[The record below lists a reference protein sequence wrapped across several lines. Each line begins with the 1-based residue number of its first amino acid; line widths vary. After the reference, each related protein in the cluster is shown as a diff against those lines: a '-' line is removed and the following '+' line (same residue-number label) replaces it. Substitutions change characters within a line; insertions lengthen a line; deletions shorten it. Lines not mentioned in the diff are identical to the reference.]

1 MRLKGGGRSEGPT
14 ASPGAHARGKTEQL
28 PEPWE
33 EARRAQG
40 SAGRGPGRASV
51 CGGRP
56 ALFTSKFAPAEPR
69 GLQWR
74 HRTAALPGSDL
85 VPSRPCPRPR
95 PRGTWE
101 AQTCPAVPYRQAP
114 SPVQLCAASSTPI
127 HRPRL
132 LPLETLSLR
141 LLSLHSA
148 KLCADRDAGSCSD
161 GTLAAVVR
169 FCSPVCPGPRAA
181 VPASSSLSPCSLEA
195 ALLPPVWKPRPDSA
209 SWNATTRYPVVAAA
223 HQPASAPL
231 TALRSHEGGSGVLVS
246 VWGSPRSQRLD
257 LSSSDRPVPPSPVLT
272 DHRNPR
278 RTISIPKTRWLRCR
292 SRSFRTAPS
301 NTGPAADFQPGA
313 PWCRRCRCSVPLAPS
328 CSRDAHV
335 SIDVTQGR
343 PLEEGLA
350 W

>member
-14 ASPGAHARGKTEQL
+14 ASLGAHARGKTEQL

-33 EARRAQG
+33 EARHAQG

-148 KLCADRDAGSCSD
+148 KLCADRDSGSCSD

-195 ALLPPVWKPRPDSA
+195 ALLPPVWKPQPDSA
-209 SWNATTRYPVVAAA
+209 SWNTTTRYPCGRSSPSTCVRAA
-223 HQPASAPL
+223 HCPPFPRGRLRGARVCVGVPSLSAPGPL
-231 TALRSHEGGSGVLVS
+231 LLRSARPPVS
-246 VWGSPRSQRLD
+246 RPHRSPKSPQDDFDSEDPMAPLPFSFLPDRSL
-257 LSSSDRPVPPSPVLT
+257 
-272 DHRNPR
+272 
-278 RTISIPKTRWLRCR
+278 
-292 SRSFRTAPS
+292 
-301 NTGPAADFQPGA
+301 
-313 PWCRRCRCSVPLAPS
+313 
-328 CSRDAHV
+328 
-335 SIDVTQGR
+335 
-343 PLEEGLA
+343 
-350 W
+350 